1 MSEVVSKASSA
12 VRRSGASERS
22 LWDSATLAGRDFL
35 RGLLGK
41 ASRRDPLGPQ
51 GEAIAARHLRRKGY
65 RILGKN
71 LRARVGEADVLAID
85 PDGTTIVL
93 VEVKTRRVRT
103 NRAAELRE
111 IDGVGARTEMT
122 PAVPP
127 PEASVDQ
134 AKRAKLRAVLSCL
147 VTANGW
153 QSRASRIDV
162 VAIEMGEDGPLDVRH
177 HVGVIS
183 RTSNTR
189 D

>member
-1 MSEVVSKASSA
+1 MSEVVSKSVVRS
-12 VRRSGASERS
+12 RRSGASARS
-22 LWDSATLAGRDFL
+22 LWASASLAGRDFL

-41 ASRRDPLGPQ
+41 TSRRDPLGPQ

-71 LRARVGEADVLAID
+71 LRVRVGEADVLAID

-93 VEVKTRRVRT
+93 VEVKSRRVRT
-103 NRAAELRE
+103 NRAAELGE
-111 IDGVGARTEMT
+111 VADAGVRAEVTL
-122 PAVPP
+122 AVPP

-147 VTANGW
+147 LTANGW

-177 HVGVIS
+177 HVGVVS
-183 RTSNTR
+183 RT
-189 D
+189 